1 MSQIADA
8 LERFRRG
15 GELLST
21 ATMGCAGQEADFK
34 PAPEKWSVRQLVCH
48 LADTQ
53 IVIAMRIRLILAG
66 GEPHSWGAFDQDAW
80 AKNLDYGKR
89 KTSQAIRTFRRL
101 RGEDHELMKDLP
113 ESAFQRTGMHVE
125 RGRETLG
132 GIVEQQAVHLE
143 NHVRQI
149 QAVPGGLQ
157 RRTVPSSLLPLAAS
171 AAGAGADS
179 ELA

>member
-1 MSQIADA
+1 MSHIADA

-53 IVIAMRIRLILAG
+53 IVVAMRIRLILA
-66 GEPHSWGAFDQDAW
+66 EENPTLGAFDQEAW
-80 AKNLDYGKR
+80 ARNLDYGKR
-89 KTSQAIRTFRRL
+89 KISQAIETFRRL

-113 ESAFQRTGMHVE
+113 ESAFERTGMHVE
-125 RGRETLG
+125 RGLLTLG
-132 GIVEQQAVHLE
+132 GMVEQQAVHLE
-143 NHVRQI
+143 NHVKQI
-149 QAVPGGLQ
+149 QAV
-157 RRTVPSSLLPLAAS
+157 RAAYKEHKAKLAA
-171 AAGAGADS
+171 AAAATAPQQEQS
-179 ELA
+179 